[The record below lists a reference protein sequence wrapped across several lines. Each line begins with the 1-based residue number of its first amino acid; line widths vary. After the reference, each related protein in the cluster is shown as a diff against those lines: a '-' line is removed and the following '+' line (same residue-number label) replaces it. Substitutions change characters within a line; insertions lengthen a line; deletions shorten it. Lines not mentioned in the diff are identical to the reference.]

1 MTDYKEKIQLLQQLI
16 DKQEDRI
23 MELEKK
29 LELYEETNTE
39 LIAKGN
45 STITPIP
52 KFTGVSISTILHDRE
67 MAIIKMNNRNEA

>member
-29 LELYEETNTE
+29 LEL
-39 LIAKGN
+39 
-45 STITPIP
+45 
-52 KFTGVSISTILHDRE
+52 
-67 MAIIKMNNRNEA
+67 